1 MLVMG
6 SLRDLSG
13 DHHGGGMVIQVGRI
27 IILVVL
33 SFLIVVRQISIR
45 LGMELVVVGVF
56 GIVGHGMI
64 VLYKGKGSPA
74 IKRPSGRRGVGNLN
88 RQHLRVRVRVRV
100 RVLVLLTL
108 TVVVMIL
115 IIQIIMTTSTSI
127 RLLIAIVDGGCLVH
141 RRGRSMRRR

>member
-100 RVLVLLTL
+100 LVLLTL